1 MRSKRI
7 FQKQHTSMKR
17 FGLIIYILFLCLC
30 VNAQNP
36 NWNRGQ
42 QQNQPRAEFTPEL
55 YKKRMNDFV
64 AREAHLT
71 EAEGTKFFPL
81 LDEMQAKQRNI
92 AKQQRDIMM
101 KAWRNT
107 NISESDY
114 EEMVMRVTA
123 LDVESRK
130 VEQTYYKKFH
140 SVLSWKKIYAVR
152 VALARFQ
159 VEALNLFQPGRN
171 TNRWTTPRWNNNNR
185 K

>member
-1 MRSKRI
+1 MR
-7 FQKQHTSMKR
+7 FPCH
-17 FGLIIYILFLCLC
+17 
-30 VNAQNP
+30 
-36 NWNRGQ
+36 
-42 QQNQPRAEFTPEL
+42 EFVHVLRVQFWIELSPWVLNPEL
-55 YKKRMNDFV
+55 YTQHMNEFV

-71 EAEGTKFFPL
+71 EAESTKFFPL
-81 LDEMQAKQRNI
+81 LNEMQNKQRQI
-92 AKQQRDIMM
+92 GRQQREIMM
-101 KAWRNT
+101 KAFRNT
-107 NISESDY
+107 NISEEDY
-114 EEMVMRVTA
+114 EQMVMRVTG
-123 LDVESRK
+123 LEIESRK

>member
-1 MRSKRI
+1 MR
-7 FQKQHTSMKR
+7 R
-17 FGLIIYILFLCLC
+17 FVLFITTLLVCFC
-30 VNAQNP
+30 VNAQNQGFG
-36 NWNRGQ
+36 RI
-42 QQNQPRAEFTPEL
+42 QNPRAEFNPEL
-55 YKKRMNDFV
+55 YTQHMNEFV

-71 EAEGTKFFPL
+71 EAESTKFFPL
-81 LDEMQAKQRNI
+81 LNAMQNKQRQI
-92 AKQQRDIMM
+92 GRQQREIMT
-101 KAWRNT
+101 KALTNT
-107 NISESDY
+107 NVSEEDY
-114 EEMVMRVTA
+114 EQMVMRVTG
-123 LDVESRK
+123 LEIESRK

>member
-1 MRSKRI
+1 
-7 FQKQHTSMKR
+7 
-17 FGLIIYILFLCLC
+17 
-30 VNAQNP
+30 
-36 NWNRGQ
+36 
-42 QQNQPRAEFTPEL
+42 
-55 YKKRMNDFV
+55 MNEFV

-71 EAEGTKFFPL
+71 EAESTKFFPL
-81 LDEMQAKQRNI
+81 LNAMQNKQRQI
-92 AKQQRDIMM
+92 GRQQREIMM
-101 KAWRNT
+101 KAFRNT
-107 NISESDY
+107 NISEEDY
-114 EEMVMRVTA
+114 EQMVMRVTG
-123 LDVESRK
+123 LEIESRK

>member
-1 MRSKRI
+1 M
-7 FQKQHTSMKR
+7 QK
-17 FGLIIYILFLCLC
+17 
-30 VNAQNP
+30 
-36 NWNRGQ
+36 
-42 QQNQPRAEFTPEL
+42 PRAEFNPEL
-55 YKKRMNDFV
+55 YTQHMNEFV

-71 EAEGTKFFPL
+71 EAESTKFFPL
-81 LDEMQAKQRNI
+81 LNAMQNKQRKI
-92 AKQQRDIMM
+92 GRQQREIMM
-101 KAWRNT
+101 KASRNT
-107 NISESDY
+107 NISEEDY
-114 EEMVMRVTA
+114 EQMVMRVTG
-123 LDVESRK
+123 LEIESRK